1 MDKNR
6 LEKIKKN
13 SKPGKEIVEMA
24 LTFNVLKNSQKQYV
38 ATLMEGMLIANELPK
53 LN

>member
-1 MDKNR
+1 MDKR
-6 LEKIKKN
+6 KLEKIKEN
-13 SKPGKEIVEMA
+13 SKQGKEIVEMA

-38 ATLMEGMLIANELPK
+38 ATLMEGMLIGNELSK